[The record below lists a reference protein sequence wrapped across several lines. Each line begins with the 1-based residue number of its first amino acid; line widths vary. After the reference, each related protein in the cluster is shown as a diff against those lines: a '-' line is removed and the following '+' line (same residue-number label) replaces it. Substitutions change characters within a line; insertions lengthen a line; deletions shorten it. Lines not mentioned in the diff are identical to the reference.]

1 MKKETKEEPVVDV
14 DAEAQVEDRKL
25 TLAILSIEEKIS
37 RQLGI
42 TVEELRKKSIIIKG
56 SKVTVK

>member
-1 MKKETKEEPVVDV
+1 MKKTPKEEPVVDV